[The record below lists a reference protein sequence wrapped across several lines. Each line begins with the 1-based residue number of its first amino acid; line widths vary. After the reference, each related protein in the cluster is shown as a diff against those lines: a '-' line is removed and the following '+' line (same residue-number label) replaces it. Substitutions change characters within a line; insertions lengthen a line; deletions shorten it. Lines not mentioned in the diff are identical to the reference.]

1 MQIVY
6 DLHIKNKTLAR
17 QKKNYDKQKAL
28 TDSKFCLAVFDLQK
42 VLTTPQGDVG
52 SFYYKRKFATYNFT
66 VYDIGKKQAYCYM
79 WCESD
84 GKRGSN
90 EIGTCLLKFI
100 KLMKENHGINE
111 FSFYSDNCAGQ
122 NRNRFIYS
130 MWEYAA
136 FIHKVNI
143 RHTFLEKG
151 HTQNEGDSVHA
162 TIECAKKRT
171 IIYVPM
177 QWVTL
182 VQSAKVTNQPYLVI
196 QMSNNEFLDFKCLVE
211 NEQFNWKIST
221 NRDLIKWN
229 DVKEISILHERPFLI
244 EIKYDLSTMDFITLD
259 ILLAPKKNKARCHD
273 TQHFIPKVAYKGK
286 IPTEKQKIKD
296 LLSLCD
302 SGLIP
307 SVYHDFYRSL
317 NFE

>member
-1 MQIVY
+1 M
-6 DLHIKNKTLAR
+6 
-17 QKKNYDKQKAL
+17 
-28 TDSKFCLAVFDLQK
+28 FDLQK
-42 VLTTPQGDVG
+42 VLTTPQGEVG

-66 VYDIGKKQAYCYM
+66 VYDIGKKQSYCYM

-100 KLMKENHGINE
+100 KFMKENHGISE

-122 NRNRFIYS
+122 NRNRYIYS

-151 HTQNEGDSVHA
+151 HTQNEGESVHA
-162 TIECAKKRT
+162 TIECAKKGT

-182 VQSAKVTNQPYLVI
+182 VQSAKVTKQPYLVI

-211 NEQFNWKIST
+211 NQQFNWKTST
-221 NRDLIKWN
+221 NKNVIKCN
-229 DVKEISILHERPFLI
+229 HVKEVSILHERPFLI
-244 EIKYDLSTMDFITLD
+244 EIRYNLNTIDFMTLD
-259 ILLAPKKNKARCHD
+259 IIAIKKNK
-273 TQHFIPKVAYKGK
+273 
-286 IPTEKQKIKD
+286 
-296 LLSLCD
+296 
-302 SGLIP
+302 
-307 SVYHDFYRSL
+307 
-317 NFE
+317 

>member
-1 MQIVY
+1 MYDSDKDPEYLPINCDDSVQNETNSLTPDDIFSTLIVTP
-6 DLHIKNKTLAR
+6 NTLVVE
-17 QKKNYDKQKAL
+17 NTLVPSVKQKRRQLINKDNL
-28 TDSKFCLAVFDLQK
+28 TRKRSNNSSEWIGVKSKRKLNLGEELINRGAVFDLQK

-66 VYDIGKKQAYCYM
+66 VYDIGKKQAYSYM

-100 KLMKENHGINE
+100 KFMKENYGISE

-122 NRNRFIYS
+122 NRNRYIYS

-151 HTQNEGDSVHA
+151 HTQNEGDSAHA
-162 TIECAKKRT
+162 TIECAKKET
-171 IIYVPM
+171 VIDIPM

-182 VQSAKVTNQPYLVI
+182 VQSA
-196 QMSNNEFLDFKCLVE
+196 
-211 NEQFNWKIST
+211 
-221 NRDLIKWN
+221 
-229 DVKEISILHERPFLI
+229 
-244 EIKYDLSTMDFITLD
+244 
-259 ILLAPKKNKARCHD
+259 
-273 TQHFIPKVAYKGK
+273 
-286 IPTEKQKIKD
+286 
-296 LLSLCD
+296 
-302 SGLIP
+302 
-307 SVYHDFYRSL
+307 
-317 NFE
+317 